1 MADIQLTKENF
12 IEQVTRYGFFSEII
26 PECFDTDKLVDK
38 VMDIISFVKIDIK
51 HKPDNEIWV
60 TAPVSL
66 STYKSAINRRIISV
80 PNPEAFLR
88 LVKFMA
94 VNWNEIKEV
103 SKSESS
109 LSSITCMQD
118 YSATT
123 DIEEINCPLL
133 KEKRHRKSDFIKG
146 IESCISV
153 SIGHQFRLKLDVA
166 NCYNSIYTH
175 SVAWGICGKE
185 KVKQYMQNKK
195 TMPIPDK
202 YDLGNY
208 LDIFMRYQKNNET
221 NGIITGPFTSRI
233 FSEILF
239 SAIDKIMK
247 DNGFVFRRYV
257 DDYKFYFRSREKAE
271 ESVPKIERILNEYN
285 LNLNLS
291 KTTIEHF
298 PYDNYSDMKEIYNTA
313 FSKKKIIGVLNEASN
328 LYAKG
333 EKGAYKYA
341 LKFLKN
347 KKLETT
353 KFDVIIP
360 LLINIMLLD
369 PRYGKYVIGF
379 MESNREELNIAK
391 LEKVVNEELGK
402 NLEQELQQEALLF
415 LHMIKRVKLSIYGTN
430 VIKILKNYEDFSAI
444 IALDIWKRE
453 NGFVKR
459 TRTEAVEI
467 NRQIKNLAKKLENET
482 YCGEHWLLLYEVNRH
497 KLLSNKKYG
506 YKEPKMNDFFKLLCQ
521 NNISFYSNE

>member
-202 YDLGNY
+202 YDLGDG
-208 LDIFMRYQKNNET
+208 LDIFMRFQKNNET

-247 DNGFVFRRYV
+247 DKGFVFRRYV

-506 YKEPKMNDFFKLLCQ
+506 YKEPKMNDFFKLLCK
-521 NNISFYSNE
+521 NNISFYSNG

>member
-1 MADIQLTKENF
+1 MAVIQLTKENF
-12 IEQVTRYGFFSEII
+12 VEQITRYGFFSEII
-26 PECFDTDKLVDK
+26 PECFTSEKLANQVD
-38 VMDIISFVKIDIK
+38 DIIFNVKIK
-51 HKPDNEIWV
+51 GKKKEYV
-60 TAPVSL
+60 TSPVSL

-94 VNWNEIKEV
+94 ANWNEIKEV

-109 LSSITCMQD
+109 LSPITCMQN

-185 KVKQYMQNKK
+185 KVKQYMQNTK

-291 KTTIEHF
+291 KTTIEQF

-444 IALDIWKRE
+444 IVLDIWKRE

-497 KLLSNKKYG
+497 KLLSDKKYG